1 MFFFGNFY
9 NGGGWSFSIQKM
21 MLQFFQCIFGDYDS
35 PNVGFFQK
43 NIFSG
48 GRKLPF
54 VSCMYVDYWK
64 WQCMC
69 WSKFVRPVS
78 LYVRI
83 CINFRKLPFVS
94 CMYVDYWKWQ
104 CMCWSKFVRPV
115 SLYVRIRINFRKLP
129 FVSCMYVDYW
139 KWQCMHWLLDSR
151 VKPTRP
157 PREREV
163 AFFWKRWKSSC
174 SSEVEANYHHFWL
187 SQNTQ
192 SYVRPIFFSRRSWNF
207 WKWRNAVAAL
217 PIFLSLREKVFC
229 ALMAFSGIS
238 FVFINS
244 SFVSIHPF
252 SEYSQKKSF
261 LIDCF

>member
-1 MFFFGNFY
+1 
-9 NGGGWSFSIQKM
+9 

-104 CMCWSKFVRPV
+104 CM
-115 SLYVRIRINFRKLP
+115 
-129 FVSCMYVDYW
+129 
-139 KWQCMHWLLDSR
+139 HWLLDSR

-157 PREREV
+157 PQEKEV

-174 SSEVEANYHHFWL
+174 SSEVEANYHHNFWL